1 MIMIQK
7 TLKNYMHN
15 FIVDV
20 CKEIGPRESGSKEEE
35 LAGNR
40 IEEELKKFCN
50 KTHQEEFT
58 SSPTAFLGFI
68 RYGSI
73 MIVCGIFL
81 YWLSVLTDLGW
92 LQVGTN
98 FFNLVLTSLGLTH
111 GSFSGLIFSL
121 IASVLAVFAVSYFIL
136 EVMRY
141 RELVDFMFPKK
152 KSKNIIGTIN
162 PSGKAKHTIIFAGHH
177 DSAYEFNIFYYLK
190 TVGGLTIF
198 VGYVGVVIFS
208 IVSVL
213 KTIFYFLP
221 FNLTPVFFWFGIF
234 FLFLAPIAAIYIFFH
249 SYKPVP
255 GAFDNLSAVS
265 VVLGI
270 GKYLSENKDNPEIYP
285 KNTRIHLISF
295 SGEEAGL
302 RGSKRYVKNH
312 YEELKKSNTVLINMD
327 GIAAKDCVVIIEKET
342 LIGAKHNPE
351 ICNTLLKIA
360 QEQGINARLGALPF
374 GATDAAAFSRKKL
387 PATTIGSHE
396 LKGRLPEFYHTR
408 LDTPEVVDKEALGQ
422 VLQICL
428 GYIKYID
435 NIR

>member
-1 MIMIQK
+1 MIQK
-7 TLKNYMHN
+7 ALENYMHK
-15 FIVDV
+15 FIVDI

-40 IEEELKKFCN
+40 VEEELKKFCD
-50 KTHQEEFT
+50 KTHQEEFI

-73 MIVCGIFL
+73 MIICGIIL
-81 YWLSVLTDLGW
+81 YWLSLLTDLGW
-92 LQVGTN
+92 LQIGTN
-98 FFNLVLTSLGLTH
+98 PIDLVLISLGLAR
-111 GSFSGLIFSL
+111 GSFLGLVLSL
-121 IASVLAVFAVSYFIL
+121 IASILAVFAVSYFIL

-162 PSGKAKHTIIFAGHH
+162 PTGKVKHTIIFAGHH

-190 TVGGLTIF
+190 TIGSLTIF
-198 VGYVGVVIFS
+198 IGYLGVVIFS

-221 FNLTPVFFWFGIF
+221 LNLTLVFFWFGIF
-234 FLFLAPIAAIYIFFH
+234 FLFLTPIAAIYIFFH

-255 GAFDNLSAVS
+255 GAFDNLSGVA

-270 GKYLSENKDNPEIYP
+270 GKYLSENKNNPKIYP

-295 SGEEAGL
+295 AGEEAGL
-302 RGSKRYVKNH
+302 RGSKRYVKAH
-312 YEELKKSNTVLINMD
+312 YEELKKNNTILVNMD
-327 GIAAKDCVVIIEKET
+327 GIAAKDSAVIFEKET

-351 ICNTLLKIA
+351 LCNTLLKIA

-387 PATTIGSHE
+387 PATSIGSHE

-422 VLQICL
+422 ILQICL

-435 NIR
+435 NLT